1 MLLSPSTHF
10 IHSFIHFAL
19 LSSKAT
25 MTGTSKRTSCCG
37 GRAFG
42 PPSPPKKGG
51 NWSRKKKVDELPGKL
66 ENYADD
72 VG

>member
-1 MLLSPSTHF
+1 
-10 IHSFIHFAL
+10 
-19 LSSKAT
+19 